1 METIVVVAAAG
12 LEPDEAPEPAP
23 ALEVGAAEDEGGT
36 TPAPI
41 RKVRLVLML
50 LIEGFD

>member
-1 METIVVVAAAG
+1 MVVAAAG
-12 LEPDEAPEPAP
+12 LEPNEASEPAP
-23 ALEVGAAEDEGGT
+23 ALEIGAAEDEGGA

-50 LIEGFD
+50 LIEGFN